1 MDTQIRLRSVLV
13 AAVLLAT
20 AGTLSAC
27 ASRPQDPLVMPRVL
41 AAPYSAEGGEVTWA
55 VVPLRNESGISTVSG
70 QAMGDKLVAAAE
82 EVRGVRCVP
91 LNRTLLAMR
100 ALEMTSVR
108 SAADARKLAEV
119 LGVDGVLVGS
129 ITAWDPYTPVIG
141 LSVALY
147 ARPGAALG
155 QRPALGP
162 RDVSTQTTDGPARG
176 GISDGPLALASEHMD
191 AKNNAILLDVQA
203 FGEGRQNGPS
213 ALGWRRYLESM
224 DLYSEFAAYRMVDEI
239 VRSEWIRVG
248 ASGTPNQTGAEP
260 GASPPRGGGE
270 SLRPGQAGA
279 TRPEA
284 GLKKPEP
291 KTGEEKAM
299 VRVSEVGEGGTSD
312 R

>member
-1 MDTQIRLRSVLV
+1 MDTQGRLRGVLV
-13 AAVLLAT
+13 AAVLLASL
-20 AGTLSAC
+20 GVLSAC
-27 ASRPQDPLVMPRVL
+27 ASRPKDPLVMPRVL

-108 SAADARKLAEV
+108 SPADARKLAEV

-155 QRPALGP
+155 QQPVLGP
-162 RDVSTQTTDGPARG
+162 RDVSTRTTDGPGRG
-176 GISDGPLALASEHMD
+176 GIPDGPLALASEHMD

-224 DLYSEFAAYRMVDEI
+224 DLYSEFAAYRIVDEI

-248 ASGTPNQTGAEP
+248 ASGAGEAEAGRTREGSQAPRPAP
-260 GASPPRGGGE
+260 G
-270 SLRPGQAGA
+270 GA
-279 TRPEA
+279 TRGDP
-284 GLKKPEP
+284 LL